1 MGYEKFV
8 MDADQASML
17 AVLLAGVDL
26 SENGQALDALREVGP
41 GNHFLGCSH
50 TQANFQS
57 AFWRSEI
64 SDNNSFEQ
72 WESEGSLDA
81 SQRANGKWKSMLA
94 NYVEPTLDIA
104 IDESLQDYIKVRKAS
119 FADANY

>member
-1 MGYEKFV
+1 VGC
-8 MDADQASML
+8 APL
-17 AVLLAGVDL
+17 AVLLKGIDL
-26 SENGQALDALREVGP
+26 SENGQALDAMREVGP

-64 SDNNSFEQ
+64 SDNNSYEQ

-81 SQRANGKWKSMLA
+81 AQRANARWKSVLA
-94 NYVEPTLDIA
+94 EYVEPPIDAA
-104 IDESLQDYIKVRKAS
+104 IDEALLDYINRRKGE
-119 FADANY
+119 FPDANY

>member
-1 MGYEKFV
+1 M
-8 MDADQASML
+8 
-17 AVLLAGVDL
+17 
-26 SENGQALDALREVGP
+26 
-41 GNHFLGCSH
+41 H

-81 SQRANGKWKSMLA
+81 AQRANGKWKSILA
-94 NYVEPTLDIA
+94 DYVEPNLDIA
-104 IDESLQDYIKVRKAS
+104 VDEALQDYIKVRKAS
-119 FADANY
+119 FPDANY